1 MSMYDI
7 LAYQEDCRKRLRE
20 TYRRCVEKPNSKA
33 EADIFERCVVDPG
46 LDAKAIERMQE
57 EPNPYEN
64 LPSDVR
70 ADIEA
75 EDFKDLE
82 S

>member
-1 MSMYDI
+1 MVNRD
-7 LAYQEDCRKRLRE
+7 LQED
-20 TYRRCVEKPNSKA
+20 Y
-33 EADIFERCVVDPG
+33 
-46 LDAKAIERMQE
+46 
-57 EPNPYEN
+57 EPSEYEN